1 MHFII
6 FQHIFFSDLYK
17 LYKYNNEMTK
27 LIYISNK
34 AFTSF
39 CYKDVSLVFHKSIA
53 FFENMVLFLNRL
65 VKEDAILYLNGPIE
79 I

>member
-39 CYKDVSLVFHKSIA
+39 CYKYVSSMFLKSIA

-65 VKEDAILYLNGPIE
+65 AKEDAILYLNGPIE